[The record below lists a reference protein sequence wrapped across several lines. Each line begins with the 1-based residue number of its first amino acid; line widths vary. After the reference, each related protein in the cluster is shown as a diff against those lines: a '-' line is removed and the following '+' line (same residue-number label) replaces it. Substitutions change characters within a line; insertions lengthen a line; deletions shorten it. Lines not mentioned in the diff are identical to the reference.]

1 MPYRFDFDP
10 VNKILRAYFEGQ
22 VGDEEM
28 RRYYFQ
34 DARKIVAKLHFDAAI
49 VDFSAVTK
57 FDLSSSLVNEMAAYK
72 PVVATVPIFIVAPA
86 THIFGT
92 SRMFQILGGRTRPM
106 LHVVQLV
113 EEAYARL
120 NVVKPKFEP
129 IPED

>member
-1 MPYRFDFDP
+1 MKPTLSWVWQRRTLNCCRKTEITQVSQCRCFMPYRFDFDP

-22 VGDEEM
+22 VDDEEM

-72 PVVATVPIFIVAPA
+72 PVIATVPIFIV
-86 THIFGT
+86 
-92 SRMFQILGGRTRPM
+92 
-106 LHVVQLV
+106 
-113 EEAYARL
+113 
-120 NVVKPKFEP
+120 
-129 IPED
+129 